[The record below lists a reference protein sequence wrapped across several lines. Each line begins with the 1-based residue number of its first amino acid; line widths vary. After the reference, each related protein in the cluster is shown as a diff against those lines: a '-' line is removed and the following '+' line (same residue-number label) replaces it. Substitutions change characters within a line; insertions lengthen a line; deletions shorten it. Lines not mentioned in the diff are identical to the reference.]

1 MLLIAAIAVI
11 GIATSIWG
19 YSTESGRER
28 DRQQAAFKTAALNQ
42 SHAIESYVDFTL
54 SALPTLATSVATGL
68 RAAQPSGNGAVPTKR
83 QDWAGLLR
91 EPMQNVFRNYHAIRT
106 LAWVVHRGTHG
117 RQSFAVEYLQYSPFY
132 SAGNARPTRETD
144 FARNSGWADTMQKA
158 LESGRIALSPQ
169 APDSTEVLAFMPVF
183 RNNSYTTRQQRQT
196 NLSGFIVAVIDRA
209 ALLEIGLQRQN
220 LSSRKVA
227 VTLHDMTDSLE
238 KIRSYLDRVADY
250 SATSDAGGR
259 LSQSRI
265 LEVGGRTWLLQF
277 EAATPGR
284 NAPRSF
290 TAWLI
295 FFTGFLLTGAVV
307 TFLITLLT
315 QNTRI
320 EHLVG
325 KRTEELNEAHRQLRD
340 SEMLLVQAEKMS
352 ALGQMVAGIA
362 HEINTPLG
370 FAKSNLQL
378 MQDHIRQLAAAIEQS
393 SPVLAAV
400 SAEQPA
406 LAALQALHTEDFAE
420 ELAEITAESL
430 EGIARIS
437 DIVISLKDFSRMDR
451 LAVDDVDLH
460 QCIDSTLVIAHNT
473 IKHKADV
480 IKHYGDIPSIHCAA
494 SQINQVLLNILTNAA
509 QAMDDFGSIVIA
521 TSVHAEHVHIVI
533 QDNGKGMSEEVQQHI
548 FEPFY
553 TTKQVGEGTGLGLAI
568 SDKIVRQHYGRIS
581 VQSTPDLGTTFTI
594 VLPIR
599 QTRPVSVAEAA

>member
-1 MLLIAAIAVI
+1 
-11 GIATSIWG
+11 
-19 YSTESGRER
+19 
-28 DRQQAAFKTAALNQ
+28 
-42 SHAIESYVDFTL
+42 
-54 SALPTLATSVATGL
+54 
-68 RAAQPSGNGAVPTKR
+68 
-83 QDWAGLLR
+83 
-91 EPMQNVFRNYHAIRT
+91 
-106 LAWVVHRGTHG
+106 
-117 RQSFAVEYLQYSPFY
+117 
-132 SAGNARPTRETD
+132 
-144 FARNSGWADTMQKA
+144 
-158 LESGRIALSPQ
+158 
-169 APDSTEVLAFMPVF
+169 
-183 RNNSYTTRQQRQT
+183 
-196 NLSGFIVAVIDRA
+196 
-209 ALLEIGLQRQN
+209 
-220 LSSRKVA
+220 
-227 VTLHDMTDSLE
+227 
-238 KIRSYLDRVADY
+238 
-250 SATSDAGGR
+250 
-259 LSQSRI
+259 
-265 LEVGGRTWLLQF
+265 VGGRTWLLQF

-295 FFTGFLLTGAVV
+295 FFTGLLLTGAVV

-315 QNTRI
+315 QNTRV

-393 SPVLAAV
+393 SPMLAAV

-533 QDNGKGMSEEVQQHI
+533 QDNGQGMSEEVQQHI